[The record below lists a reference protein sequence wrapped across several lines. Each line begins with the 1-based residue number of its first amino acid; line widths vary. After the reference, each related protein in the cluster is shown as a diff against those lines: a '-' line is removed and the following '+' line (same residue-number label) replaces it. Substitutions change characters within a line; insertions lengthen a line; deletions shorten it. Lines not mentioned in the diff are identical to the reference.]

1 MPPSAAPLSQPNTDA
16 DLDAGLLATTADHAG
31 SEEGDGFEGIGL
43 PVEAGWY
50 VSATLYWIAGLTI
63 VLIDQFSSDA
73 AINPV
78 IAVLGAVSLAA
89 SPMMLLGARFAP
101 DASWGAPLRLM
112 IPTAFFFAGA
122 FVVGDAINA
131 LVLLYF
137 FPLLA
142 VAYMHKPSLSI
153 PFCSLSILTLSVTLL
168 VHDSSDLGIARAIVM
183 IGVTGSL
190 VTGLIFSQLRLRQA
204 VAESQELAVTDPLTG
219 LANLRGLRTR
229 LRHELDRRGERR
241 VVMLGIDLD
250 DFKEVNDRFNYALG
264 DATLQEVAQAIEAE
278 LDDGDMA
285 ARRGGDEFV
294 VLALAGDARH
304 MARFQDRLSAAIE
317 RARRRLCPDVNPRA
331 SITRITHLEGE
342 DVDSFL
348 RRLDLGLHVA
358 KIDAHPERAAEDVVG
373 LDEHPEVDSD
383 TQTDILIAGARRTQ
397 LSLVQGDRNRGL
409 AWWLT
414 AGVAL
419 VNGVIVLLLELLE
432 LVPEAA
438 TSAAAVGAG
447 LLAISAGAAS
457 VASIEPERRWMH
469 IPITLI
475 LLLTIGFVADLGVNA
490 SVAAALCLLPV
501 PLAVIAVGWRQASP
515 YAVVAT
521 IAYAYLMFTSD
532 APFTTL
538 QGILMIG
545 VSVVL
550 MVLLERGDKR
560 TSEYIAA
567 TEAIS
572 IIDPLTGAANVR
584 GFALRVDGDIADDE
598 LSTDELTLL
607 MIDLENFKAVNDR
620 YSHSVG
626 DALLVEVT
634 SAVESIVRREDLV
647 VRRGGDEFVVVL
659 SGAER
664 DVTALS
670 HEILAAIRLVR
681 VKLTPDIPASAIV
694 VAVTRDEGEP
704 AETFKHRAD
713 EALRIAK
720 NSAGGR
726 RATT

>member
-1 MPPSAAPLSQPNTDA
+1 MPPSAAPLSQLDSDS
-16 DLDAGLLATTADHAG
+16 DLDAELLASTVDHSGAD
-31 SEEGDGFEGIGL
+31 EGDGFEGIGL

-50 VSATLYWIAGLTI
+50 VSATLYWIAGLAI
-63 VLIDQFSSDA
+63 VLIDQLSSES

-78 IAVLGAVSLAA
+78 IAVLGAIALAA
-89 SPMMLLGARFAP
+89 SPLMLLGARFAP
-101 DASWGAPLRLM
+101 DAPWGAPTRLLV
-112 IPTAFFFAGA
+112 PAAFFFAGA
-122 FVVGDAINA
+122 FVGGDAINA

-153 PFCSLSILTLSVTLL
+153 PFCSLSIITLTVTLL
-168 VHDSSDLGIARAIVM
+168 VHDSSYLGIARAIVLT
-183 IGVTGSL
+183 GVTVSL
-190 VTGLIFSQLRLRQA
+190 VTGLIVSQMRLRKA

-229 LRHELDRRGERR
+229 LRNELARHGDRRI
-241 VVMLGIDLD
+241 VMLGIDLD

-278 LDDGDMA
+278 LGEHDMA

-294 VLALAGDARH
+294 VLAVTDDSRH
-304 MARFQDRLSAAIE
+304 MARFQDRLAAAIE
-317 RARRRLCPDVNPRA
+317 RARRSLCPDVNPRA

-342 DVDSFL
+342 DVDEFL

-358 KIDAHPERAAEDVVG
+358 KIDAHPERATGDVVG
-373 LDEHPEVDSD
+373 LDDHPEIDSD
-383 TQTDILIAGARRTQ
+383 AQTDILIAGARRSR
-397 LSLVQGDRNRGL
+397 LSLAHGDRNRGL
-409 AWWLT
+409 AWRLT

-419 VNGVIVLLLELLE
+419 VNGLIVLLIELLD
-432 LVPEAA
+432 LIPQSAA
-438 TSAAAVGAG
+438 TSASAAGAG
-447 LLAISAGAAS
+447 LLAVSAGAAA
-457 VASIEPERRWMH
+457 VASIEPERHWMH
-469 IPITLI
+469 IPMSLI
-475 LLLTIGFVADLGVNA
+475 LLLTIAFVTGLGDDA

-515 YAVVAT
+515 YAVAAT
-521 IAYAYLMFTSD
+521 IAYAYFMFTSD
-532 APFTTL
+532 AQFATL
-538 QGILMIG
+538 QALLMIG

-567 TEAIS
+567 TEAIAL
-572 IIDPLTGAANVR
+572 IDPLTGAANVR
-584 GFALRVDGDIADDE
+584 GFALRVDSDLAASDPVGG
-598 LSTDELTLL
+598 ELTLL

-634 SAVESIVRREDLV
+634 AAIDSLVRREDLV

-659 SGAER
+659 ADDQSR
-664 DVTALS
+664 DADALCS
-670 HEILAAIRLVR
+670 EILTAIRLVR
-681 VKLTPDIPASAIV
+681 MKLTPDIAASATV
-694 VAVTRDEGEP
+694 VAVTHDEGEP
-704 AETFKHRAD
+704 SETFKHRAD

-720 NSAGGR
+720 SAV
-726 RATT
+726 ATSA